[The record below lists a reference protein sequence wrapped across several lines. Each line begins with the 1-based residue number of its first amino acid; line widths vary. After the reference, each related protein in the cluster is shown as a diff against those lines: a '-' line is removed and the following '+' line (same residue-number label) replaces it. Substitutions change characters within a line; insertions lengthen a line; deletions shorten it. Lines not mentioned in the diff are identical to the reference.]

1 MAIGLEAVTTGED
14 AAVTSI
20 LAGEDGDSEV
30 DQTLTFAL
38 AVEPEHGDVVIDV
51 ETGEFTYTPDPDYN
65 GPDRFSFIVR
75 DDDLAGEIAGLL
87 SEPAWV
93 TIAITPVAD
102 PVTANSDAYITEQ
115 DTALIVLVPDG
126 LLANDSD
133 VDGDAV
139 TGVFVLPEHG
149 DLILRR
155 DGSFGYMPDEGYYGQ
170 DSFTYM
176 MGNSGYVSQA
186 TVEITVNAIP
196 VAEDDTAITE
206 QDTPL
211 TVSAMGVLDN
221 DFDDYWGE
229 LTAELVSDPENG
241 SLVLGADG
249 SFTYT
254 PDEGFYGEDWF
265 SYRAF
270 DGRAYSEEATVTI
283 TVSNSVSPIAYDDE
297 YFVDAGQFLVIRKP
311 GPLGNDVNP
320 SGEPLRMAVIQ
331 QPSNFAFFGWTEL
344 GQFSYQP
351 RPGFEGIDTF
361 TYQASGDGFISQIAT
376 VRITVTA
383 AGPTLRFSGCNHA
396 AIRDASAALCGKLDF
411 RDGCAK
417 TALADLTMF
426 SNCKRGSPGKGTGT
440 EREAFSREFP
450 PKSCSEPVPFSATFT
465 V

>member
-1 MAIGLEAVTTGED
+1 
-14 AAVTSI
+14 
-20 LAGEDGDSEV
+20 
-30 DQTLTFAL
+30 
-38 AVEPEHGDVVIDV
+38 
-51 ETGEFTYTPDPDYN
+51 
-65 GPDRFSFIVR
+65 
-75 DDDLAGEIAGLL
+75 DD
-87 SEPAWV
+87 
-93 TIAITPVAD
+93 
-102 PVTANSDAYITEQ
+102 TAITEQ
-115 DTALIVLVPDG
+115 DTPLTVSALGVLGNDFDDYWGELTAELVSEPENG
-126 LLANDSD
+126 SLLL
-133 VDGDAV
+133 DA
-139 TGVFVLPEHG
+139 
-149 DLILRR
+149 
-155 DGSFGYMPDEGYYGQ
+155 DGSFIYTPDEGFYGE
-170 DSFTYM
+170 DWFSYRAFDGRAY
-176 MGNSGYVSQA
+176 SEEA

-396 AIRDASAALCGKLDF
+396 AIRDASAALCGLKDLRSIHDAAIAEWTRAGVRENFAKALSEVKLRVWDLPGDELA
-411 RDGCAK
+411 RVANRTVYLDH
-417 TALADLTMF
+417 TAAGHGWF
-426 SNCKRGSPGKGTGT
+426 WNAAPGAEKAFVDSAT
-440 EREAFSREFP
+440 EREMRAIDPRAVDRIDLLTVLMHEFGHIAGLP
-450 PKSCSEPVPFSATFT
+450 DDEPSSGGLMSESLGEGLRRLPGKQEIDLILADGRWSD
-465 V
+465 